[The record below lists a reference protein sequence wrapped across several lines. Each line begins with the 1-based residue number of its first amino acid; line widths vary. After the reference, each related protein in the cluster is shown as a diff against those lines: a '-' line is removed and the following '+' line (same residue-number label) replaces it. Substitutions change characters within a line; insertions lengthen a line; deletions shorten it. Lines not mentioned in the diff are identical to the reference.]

1 MIPKPMNPIFILFL
15 LPAVY
20 NRSQLGKNCFFVRG
34 SKDPDTH
41 FAVAEIQHC
50 RKASNAVPQ
59 SEIRIPIEFDRGE
72 LQILDK
78 LSINFVHRSVEH
90 DRRKTPSGGELDQ
103 HGLAGFQNFGFEVCF
118 IDFNDRSH
126 VDGVFCDNLTGRLS
140 CDQVAFGRLE
150 KADQFRQAPLV
161 GVAGGTITV
170 GSDPIGV
177 LDAQVFVNLLLKL
190 AVRMNLVRHDNFLD
204 EGLSQIAFRFNCSG
218 YDLLSPRRY
227 CACVGFCVTT
237 REVMDAPSYGGAQNS
252 YEYG

>member
-1 MIPKPMNPIFILFL
+1 MVLLFMIGLNWERIVSL
-15 LPAVY
+15 L
-20 NRSQLGKNCFFVRG
+20 
-34 SKDPDTH
+34 
-41 FAVAEIQHC
+41 
-50 RKASNAVPQ
+50 AVPK
-59 SEIRIPIEFDRGE
+59 IPILTSSSRKYSTVGTHRMPYHSPRFGFRSSLTVASFRSSTNSVAISSIAPSNMTEGRLHPVANSTSTGW
-72 LQILDK
+72 LDFK
-78 LSINFVHRSVEH
+78 TSVSKFASSISMIR
-90 DRRKTPSGGELDQ
+90 LM
-103 HGLAGFQNFGFEVCF
+103 LAGVFFCF
-118 IDFNDRSH
+118 YRLI
-126 VDGVFCDNLTGRLS
+126 GQLS
-140 CDQVAFGRLE
+140 CDQVALGRLE

-161 GVAGGTITV
+161 GVAGGTVTV